1 MKEVSLPSTWGSVVL
16 LLICLVAVNLMA
28 HFLPIRYDLTEERL
42 YTISEGSRK
51 ILAGLTDPVRIN
63 FYYSRNNS
71 ELPPNFKIYAQRVQE
86 LLEEYVA
93 LSKGMVVLKI
103 LDPKPDTDEEEW
115 AQKYGI
121 KPITLPSG
129 NTVYFGAVI
138 SMLDQEMLLP
148 YFDQRRE
155 NFLEYDISQAI
166 QKVGSTST
174 SKVGLLS
181 VLNLQGGRSMIP
193 GQPPAQKWVF
203 LNELEKSVTVENL
216 ALTIEEIPDDINL
229 LIVLHPRSFNPRLRY
244 AVDQYV
250 LRGGRLVVLL
260 DPNARI
266 DMTSPANQFG
276 QQPQLSSDL
285 PELLKQ
291 WGVDY
296 DVSKVVGDRLHATQV
311 NTGQGVMSF
320 PMWMTFRSD
329 SLDQKHPITAQL
341 ENLLFVEAGSL
352 KKVADSKTEF
362 TPLLSLSAKSG
373 LIDAFQLRFAAPDQL
388 SRDMKVDG
396 EAKAVMALTT
406 GIFSSAFPN
415 GQPVKE
421 KKNPEASAAGE
432 ESEVSEEETPL
443 KHPHLLEAAELNSI
457 LLFSDVDFLSDQ
469 FSVQKLNFLG
479 QSIIQPRND
488 NLNLML
494 NAAEHLSGNEALMSI
509 RSRGRF
515 SRPFTRLLA
524 MQRQAQFLHQ
534 TEEKLLLS
542 QLEEVQQRLNS
553 LLESAGEQGQSEVI
567 LPPEVQ
573 VEIEKFR
580 EEERQARRKLREVRK
595 ILRQDI
601 EWLGQGLLLLNML
614 LVPLIVGII
623 GLIVYRLRTRRRRK
637 TIR

>member
-28 HFLPIRYDLTEERL
+28 HFLPLRYDLTEERL

-276 QQPQLSSDL
+276 QPPQLSSEL

-296 DVSKVVGDRLHATQV
+296 DVAKVVGDRLHATQV

-352 KKVADSKTEF
+352 KKAADSKTEF

-373 LIDAFQLRFAAPDQL
+373 LIDTFQLRFAAPDQL

-396 EAKAVMALTT
+396 EAKAVMAITT

-432 ESEVSEEETPL
+432 ESEEETPL
-443 KHPHLLEAAELNSI
+443 NHPHLLEAAELNSI

-479 QSIIQPRND
+479 QTIIQPRND

-524 MQRQAQFLHQ
+524 MQRQAQLRHQ

-601 EWLGQGLLLLNML
+601 ERLGQGLLLLNML

-623 GLIVYRLRTRRRRK
+623 GLIVYRLRTRLRRK

>member
-28 HFLPIRYDLTEERL
+28 HFFPLRYDLTEERL

-329 SLDQKHPITAQL
+329 SLDQEHPITAQL

-352 KKVADSKTEF
+352 KKAADSKTEF
-362 TPLLSLSAKSG
+362 TPLLSLSDKSG
-373 LIDAFQLRFAAPDQL
+373 LIDTFQLRFAAPDQL

-396 EAKAVMALTT
+396 EAKAVMAITT

-432 ESEVSEEETPL
+432 ESKEETPL

-479 QSIIQPRND
+479 QTIIQPRND

-524 MQRQAQFLHQ
+524 MQQQAQLRHQ

-601 EWLGQGLLLLNML
+601 ERLGQGLLLLNML

>member
-16 LLICLVAVNLMA
+16 LLICLVVVNLMA
-28 HFLPIRYDLTEERL
+28 HFFPLRYDLTEERL

-296 DVSKVVGDRLHATQV
+296 DVAKVVGDRLHATQV

-352 KKVADSKTEF
+352 KKAADSKTEF

-373 LIDAFQLRFAAPDQL
+373 LIDTFKLRFAAPDQL

-396 EAKAVMALTT
+396 EAKAVMAITT

-432 ESEVSEEETPL
+432 ESEVETPL

-479 QSIIQPRND
+479 QTIIQPRND

-524 MQRQAQFLHQ
+524 MQQQAQLRHQ

-601 EWLGQGLLLLNML
+601 ERLGQGLLLLNML

>member
-28 HFLPIRYDLTEERL
+28 HFLPLRYDLTEERL

-352 KKVADSKTEF
+352 KKAADSKTEF

-373 LIDAFQLRFAAPDQL
+373 LIDTFQLRFAAPDQL

-396 EAKAVMALTT
+396 EAKAVMAITT

-432 ESEVSEEETPL
+432 ESKEETPL

-524 MQRQAQFLHQ
+524 MQRQAQLRHQ

-601 EWLGQGLLLLNML
+601 ERLGQGLLLLNML